1 MIRGTTPT
9 LKLSIESEIDLR
21 RCKQI
26 WVTMR
31 QADKEITKTL
41 TETAVDEM
49 AVEKNC
55 IEINLSQSDTLAL
68 DPGVVYVQVRGLTAV
83 VLQDSDHG
91 DVHRRVLRAVL
102 QLRLRGRKVRL
113 REMEK
118 IYSRRSVNKNPGGL
132 NLPGF
137 F

>member
-41 TETAVDEM
+41 TEMAVDEM

-68 DPGVVYVQVRGLTAV
+68 DPGVVYVQMRGLTAAG
-83 VLQDSDHG
+83 SAFATG
-91 DVHRRVLRAVL
+91 IAAV
-102 QLRLRGRKVRL
+102 KVERIL
-113 REMEK
+113 KEGE
-118 IYSRRSVNKNPGGL
+118 IS
-132 NLPGF
+132 
-137 F
+137 